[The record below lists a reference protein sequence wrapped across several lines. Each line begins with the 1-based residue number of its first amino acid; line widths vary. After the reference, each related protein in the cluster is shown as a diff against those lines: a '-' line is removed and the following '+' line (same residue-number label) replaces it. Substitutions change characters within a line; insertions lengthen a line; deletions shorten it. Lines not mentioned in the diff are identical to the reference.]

1 MVSKYGQTQIAK
13 QSSWRKLMPF
23 FDLTNTNETKK
34 KKQPEP
40 NENGKQQRNIIIIFG
55 SRDNPIIVNIVV
67 VVY

>member
-1 MVSKYGQTQIAK
+1 MVSNYGQAQISK
-13 QSSWRKLMPF
+13 QLSWRKLMPF
-23 FDLTNTNETKK
+23 FDLTNTNERR